1 MSVEFAVRR
10 IRFRRRVGYRGWRL
24 AHGCR
29 LGLWSLRPAAG
40 RCAAA
45 QSSDADAR
53 LRGIE
58 TSVKS
63 LDEQL
68 RLVEQGFVARLN
80 SASEESLEQHFGEA
94 EVAFLIDDF
103 GKATSLLYD
112 VVLSASFR
120 HNPRYYDGL
129 FYLGEALRQ
138 QKDYLGSKHFL
149 RELLEAGPTAP
160 HFDEA
165 LVSYLD
171 VAARTNDF
179 RDIDRYADLAEHSGR
194 VVPVVQYLLAKA
206 TFERT
211 DLSEDERV
219 RSSLALFGRVPP
231 QSPFFAQA
239 QYFSGVCRVELGQLP
254 EASALFARV
263 AALPPGDATQNQIRE
278 LAFLAIGRINYEL
291 GKYSEAL
298 DAYQNIPESS
308 SAFYDALYE
317 IAWTYVKK
325 GDYENARKAAELL
338 TLGAPEGSLLPEANL
353 LRGQLLLK
361 LGRYDEA
368 EETYQAVV
376 GKYGPVRDQIDQLLA
391 VNGDPAAYFDRLL
404 AQKSGAYD
412 VSSLLPPTA
421 RAFAN
426 TQKGVREAQ
435 SVAQDLGAGRRGI
448 ADSDAIVQRLQ
459 ERMTDAASLAAFPA
473 LQAGSQRAAAVDAA
487 LLQAAT
493 QLDALEREVLRR
505 VLTPEETAEL
515 QRLGAD
521 RADLERRFAQL
532 PKSESQVQGRDR
544 ERLEELREEEKAIF
558 KLSLVVQSLRAQ
570 AIAVQRLAEETRSQR
585 SSAPSDEKRFAGQ
598 VDPDPRRGRRLRR
611 PDRGHGWEAA

>member
-1 MSVEFAVRR
+1 MRWLPSGVA
-10 IRFRRRVGYRGWRL
+10 
-24 AHGCR
+24 
-29 LGLWSLRPAAG
+29 LGLCALLLSAR
-40 RCAAA
+40 AAA
-45 QSSDADAR
+45 DSSDVATQ
-53 LRGIE
+53 LEGIQAQV
-58 TSVKS
+58 SS

-68 RLVEQGFVARLN
+68 RLVEHGFVARLN

-94 EVAFLIDDF
+94 EVAFLIADY

-120 HNPRYYDGL
+120 HNPRYFDGL
-129 FYLGEALRQ
+129 FYLGESLRQ

-149 RELLEAGPTAP
+149 RELLESGPATP

-194 VVPVVQYLLAKA
+194 IAPGVQYLLAKA

-211 DLSEDERV
+211 DLTEDERI
-219 RSSLALFGRVPP
+219 RSSLAFFGRVQP

-239 QYFSGVCRVELGQLP
+239 EYFSAVCRVEAGQLP
-254 EASALFARV
+254 EARDLFVRV
-263 AALPPGDATQNQIRE
+263 AALPGTDTAQTQIRE
-278 LAFLAIGRINYEL
+278 LAYLAIGRIDYEL
-291 GKYSEAL
+291 GQYSEAL

-308 SAFYDALYE
+308 PAFYDALYE

-376 GKYGPVRDQIDQLLA
+376 GKYGPVRDQIDQLLS

-404 AQKSGAYD
+404 AEKSGVFD
-412 VSSLLPPTA
+412 VASLLPATA

-426 TQKGVREAQ
+426 SQKSVREAQ
-435 SVAQDLGAGRRGI
+435 AVAQDLGAGQRGI
-448 ADSDAIVQRLQ
+448 ADSDAIVQRLR
-459 ERMTDAASLAAFPA
+459 ESMKDAASLAAFPA
-473 LQAGSQRAAAVDAA
+473 LQAGNQRASAVDAA
-487 LLQAAT
+487 LLQVDT
-493 QLDALEREVLRR
+493 QIGALEREVLRR
-505 VLTPEETAEL
+505 VLTADEVAEL
-515 QRLGAD
+515 KRLAAD

-532 PKSESQVQGRDR
+532 PKSESQVQGRER
-544 ERLEELREEEKAIF
+544 ERLEELKEEEKAIF

-570 AIAVQRLAEETRSQR
+570 AIAVQRLAEETRAQR
-585 SSAPSDEKRFAGQ
+585 SSAAGEERRFSGQ
-598 VDPDPRRGRRLRR
+598 VTQILA
-611 PDRGHGWEAA
+611 EADAYDAQIAAMVGKVHDEETVNTGAGSQEDQ